1 MSTNPRQNEISMA
14 SLYYRCE
21 KYSDII
27 KIAKELIKE
36 NPILS
41 KEELSLF
48 AQGYKCKLNEI
59 RKPLIKLL
67 EIEKKEKNRG
77 STHAHLIREL
87 INPKISE
94 IINLCDDFNSQID
107 ILILKAKN
115 FDDMANLSRLKLDFL
130 RYKCQFMEKSEENE
144 EEYQK
149 AHDEF
154 FETVN
159 KMENIGKEFLGKNN
173 INLLYIQ
180 LCKCVFYYEVLN
192 KSKEAVDFGKNLL
205 RDVLTPPE
213 KPRVP
218 KPVEKVE
225 EKKEEEVK
233 SVLEEEKKSE
243 KKEDTNKKN
252 NKPSAKKTNSSKPKE
267 ETKEEKEKSKDVEPK
282 NTESREDTLNE
293 KTLSEKKTENNFSS
307 KEATKDSNAPS
318 DKMIMTPELKQF
330 IYILRTDIILWSG
343 KHESDV
349 KL

>member
-1 MSTNPRQNEISMA
+1 MNNNPRQNEISMA

-21 KYSDII
+21 KYSEVI
-27 KIAKELIKE
+27 KIAKALIKE

-41 KEELSLF
+41 KDEMSVF
-48 AQGYKCKLNEI
+48 IQGYKCKLNEL
-59 RKPLIKLL
+59 RKALVKLL
-67 EIEKKEKNRG
+67 ELEKKEKSRG

-87 INPKISE
+87 IDPRISE
-94 IINLCDDFNSQID
+94 LINLCDDFNIQID
-107 ILILKAKN
+107 ILISKAKN
-115 FDDMANLSRLKLDFL
+115 FDDMANFSRLKLDFL
-130 RYKCQFMEKSEENE
+130 RYKCQFIEKG

-159 KMENIGKEFLGKNN
+159 KIENIGKEFLGKNN
-173 INLLYIQ
+173 INVLYIQ

-192 KSKEAVDFGKNLL
+192 KSKEAVEMGKNLL
-205 RDVLTPPE
+205 RNVLTPLEQP
-213 KPRVP
+213 PIP

-225 EKKEEEVK
+225 EKKEEESK
-233 SVLEEEKKSE
+233 TNTEEEKKSE
-243 KKEDTNKKN
+243 KKEENKKG
-252 NKPSAKKTNSSKPKE
+252 KSSAKKTSTSKPKDE
-267 ETKEEKEKSKDVEPK
+267 KKEEKDKTKDIEPK
-282 NTESREDTLNE
+282 NTESREESSPE

-307 KEATKDSNAPS
+307 KEETKDLNTNIN
-318 DKMIMTPELKQF
+318 KMIMTPELNQF

>member
-1 MSTNPRQNEISMA
+1 MNNNPRQNEISMA

-21 KYSDII
+21 KYSEVI
-27 KIAKELIKE
+27 KIAKALIKE

-41 KEELSLF
+41 KDEMSVF
-48 AQGYKCKLNEI
+48 IQGYKCKLNEI
-59 RKPLIKLL
+59 RKALVKLL
-67 EIEKKEKNRG
+67 ELEKKEKSRS

-87 INPKISE
+87 IDPRISE
-94 IINLCDDFNSQID
+94 LINLCDDFNIQID
-107 ILILKAKN
+107 ILISKAKN
-115 FDDMANLSRLKLDFL
+115 FDDMANFSRLKLDFL
-130 RYKCQFMEKSEENE
+130 RYKCQFIEKG

-159 KMENIGKEFLGKNN
+159 KIENIGKEFLGKNN
-173 INLLYIQ
+173 INVLYIQ

-192 KSKEAVDFGKNLL
+192 KSKEAVEMGKNLL
-205 RDVLTPPE
+205 RNVLTPLEQP
-213 KPRVP
+213 PIP

-225 EKKEEEVK
+225 EKKEEESK
-233 SVLEEEKKSE
+233 TNTEEEKKSE
-243 KKEDTNKKN
+243 KKEENKKG
-252 NKPSAKKTNSSKPKE
+252 KSSAKKTSTSKPKDE
-267 ETKEEKEKSKDVEPK
+267 KKEEKDKTKDIEPK
-282 NTESREDTLNE
+282 NTESREESSPE

-307 KEATKDSNAPS
+307 KEETKDLN
-318 DKMIMTPELKQF
+318 MIMTPELKQF

>member
-1 MSTNPRQNEISMA
+1 MNNNPRQNEISMA

-21 KYSDII
+21 KYSEII
-27 KIAKELIKE
+27 KIAKALIKE

-41 KEELSLF
+41 KDEMSVF
-48 AQGYKCKLNEI
+48 IQGYKCKLNEI
-59 RKPLIKLL
+59 RKALVKLL
-67 EIEKKEKNRG
+67 ELEKKEKIRG

-87 INPKISE
+87 IDPRISE
-94 IINLCDDFNSQID
+94 LINLCDDFNIQID
-107 ILILKAKN
+107 ILISKAKN
-115 FDDMANLSRLKLDFL
+115 FDDMANFSRLKLDFL
-130 RYKCQFMEKSEENE
+130 RYKCQFIEKG

-159 KMENIGKEFLGKNN
+159 KIENIGKEFLGKNN
-173 INLLYIQ
+173 INVLYIQ

-192 KSKEAVDFGKNLL
+192 KSKEAVEMGKNLL
-205 RDVLTPPE
+205 RNVLTPPE
-213 KPRVP
+213 QPPIP

-225 EKKEEEVK
+225 EKKEEESK
-233 SVLEEEKKSE
+233 TNTEEEKKSE
-243 KKEDTNKKN
+243 KKEENKKG
-252 NKPSAKKTNSSKPKE
+252 KSSAKKTSTSKPKDE
-267 ETKEEKEKSKDVEPK
+267 KKEEKDKTKDIEPK
-282 NTESREDTLNE
+282 NTESREESSPE

-307 KEATKDSNAPS
+307 KEETKDLN
-318 DKMIMTPELKQF
+318 MIMTPELKQF

>member
-1 MSTNPRQNEISMA
+1 MNNNPRQNEISMA

-21 KYSDII
+21 KYSEII
-27 KIAKELIKE
+27 KIAKALIKE

-41 KEELSLF
+41 KDEMSVF
-48 AQGYKCKLNEI
+48 IQGYKCKLNEL
-59 RKPLIKLL
+59 RKALVKLL
-67 EIEKKEKNRG
+67 ELEKKEKSRG

-87 INPKISE
+87 IDPRISE
-94 IINLCDDFNSQID
+94 LINLCDDFNIQID
-107 ILILKAKN
+107 ILISKAKN
-115 FDDMANLSRLKLDFL
+115 FDDMANFSRLKLDFL
-130 RYKCQFMEKSEENE
+130 RYKCQFIEKG

-159 KMENIGKEFLGKNN
+159 KIENIGKEFLGKNN
-173 INLLYIQ
+173 INVLYIQ

-192 KSKEAVDFGKNLL
+192 KSKEAVEMGKNLL
-205 RDVLTPPE
+205 RNVLTPPE
-213 KPRVP
+213 QPPIP

-225 EKKEEEVK
+225 EKKEEESK
-233 SVLEEEKKSE
+233 TNTEEEKKSE
-243 KKEDTNKKN
+243 KKEENKKG
-252 NKPSAKKTNSSKPKE
+252 KSSAKKTSTSKQKDE
-267 ETKEEKEKSKDVEPK
+267 KKEEKDKTKDIEPK
-282 NTESREDTLNE
+282 NTESREESSPE

-307 KEATKDSNAPS
+307 KEETKDLNTNIN
-318 DKMIMTPELKQF
+318 KMIMTPELNQF

>member
-1 MSTNPRQNEISMA
+1 MNNNPRQNEISMA

-21 KYSDII
+21 KYSEII
-27 KIAKELIKE
+27 KIAKALIKE

-41 KEELSLF
+41 KDEMSVF
-48 AQGYKCKLNEI
+48 IQGYKCKLNEI
-59 RKPLIKLL
+59 RKVLVKLL
-67 EIEKKEKNRG
+67 ELEKKEKSRG

-87 INPKISE
+87 IDPRISE
-94 IINLCDDFNSQID
+94 LINLCDDFNIQID
-107 ILILKAKN
+107 ILISKAKN
-115 FDDMANLSRLKLDFL
+115 FDDMANFSRLKLDFL
-130 RYKCQFMEKSEENE
+130 RYKCQFIEKG

-159 KMENIGKEFLGKNN
+159 KIENIGKEFLGKNN
-173 INLLYIQ
+173 INVLYIQ

-192 KSKEAVDFGKNLL
+192 KSKEAVEMGKNLL
-205 RDVLTPPE
+205 RNVLTPPE
-213 KPRVP
+213 QPPIP

-225 EKKEEEVK
+225 EKKEEESK
-233 SVLEEEKKSE
+233 TNTEEEKKSE
-243 KKEDTNKKN
+243 KKEENKKG
-252 NKPSAKKTNSSKPKE
+252 KSSAKKTSTSKTKDE
-267 ETKEEKEKSKDVEPK
+267 KKEEKDKTKDIEPK
-282 NTESREDTLNE
+282 NTESREESSPE

-307 KEATKDSNAPS
+307 KEETKDLNTNIN
-318 DKMIMTPELKQF
+318 KMIMTPELNQF

>member
-1 MSTNPRQNEISMA
+1 MNNNPRQNEISMA

-21 KYSDII
+21 KYSEII
-27 KIAKELIKE
+27 KIAKALIKE

-41 KEELSLF
+41 KDEMSVF
-48 AQGYKCKLNEI
+48 IQGYKCKLNEI
-59 RKPLIKLL
+59 RKALVKLL
-67 EIEKKEKNRG
+67 ELEKKEKSRG

-87 INPKISE
+87 IDPRISE
-94 IINLCDDFNSQID
+94 LINLCDDFNIQID
-107 ILILKAKN
+107 ILISKAKN
-115 FDDMANLSRLKLDFL
+115 FDDMANFSRLKLDFL
-130 RYKCQFMEKSEENE
+130 RYKCQFIEKG

-159 KMENIGKEFLGKNN
+159 KIENIGKEFLGKNN
-173 INLLYIQ
+173 INVLYIQ

-192 KSKEAVDFGKNLL
+192 KSKEAVEMGKNLL
-205 RDVLTPPE
+205 RNVLTPLEQP
-213 KPRVP
+213 PIP

-225 EKKEEEVK
+225 EKKEEESK
-233 SVLEEEKKSE
+233 TNTEEEKKSE
-243 KKEDTNKKN
+243 KKEENKKG
-252 NKPSAKKTNSSKPKE
+252 KSSAKKTSTSKTKDE
-267 ETKEEKEKSKDVEPK
+267 KKEEKDKTKDIEPK
-282 NTESREDTLNE
+282 NTESREESSPE

-307 KEATKDSNAPS
+307 KEETKDLNTNIN
-318 DKMIMTPELKQF
+318 KMIMTPELNQF

>member
-1 MSTNPRQNEISMA
+1 MNNNPRQNEISMA

-21 KYSDII
+21 KYSEII
-27 KIAKELIKE
+27 KIAKALIKE

-41 KEELSLF
+41 KDEMSVF
-48 AQGYKCKLNEI
+48 IQGYKCKLNEI
-59 RKPLIKLL
+59 RKALVKLL
-67 EIEKKEKNRG
+67 ELEKKEKSRG

-87 INPKISE
+87 IDPRISE
-94 IINLCDDFNSQID
+94 LINLCDDFNIQID
-107 ILILKAKN
+107 ILISKAKN
-115 FDDMANLSRLKLDFL
+115 FDDMANFSRLKLDFL
-130 RYKCQFMEKSEENE
+130 RYKCQFIEKG

-159 KMENIGKEFLGKNN
+159 KIENIGKEFLGKNN
-173 INLLYIQ
+173 INVLYIQ

-192 KSKEAVDFGKNLL
+192 KSKEAVEMGKNLL
-205 RDVLTPPE
+205 RNVLTPPE
-213 KPRVP
+213 QPPIP

-225 EKKEEEVK
+225 EKKEEESK
-233 SVLEEEKKSE
+233 TNTEEEKKSE
-243 KKEDTNKKN
+243 KKEEKD
-252 NKPSAKKTNSSKPKE
+252 KT
-267 ETKEEKEKSKDVEPK
+267 KDIEPK
-282 NTESREDTLNE
+282 NTESREESSPE

-307 KEATKDSNAPS
+307 KEETKDLNTNIN
-318 DKMIMTPELKQF
+318 KMIMTPELKQF

>member
-1 MSTNPRQNEISMA
+1 MNNNPRQNEISMA

-21 KYSDII
+21 KYSEII
-27 KIAKELIKE
+27 KIAKALIKE

-41 KEELSLF
+41 KDEMSVF
-48 AQGYKCKLNEI
+48 IQGYKCKLNEI
-59 RKPLIKLL
+59 RKVLVKLL
-67 EIEKKEKNRG
+67 ELEKKEKSRG

-87 INPKISE
+87 IDPRISE
-94 IINLCDDFNSQID
+94 LINLCDDFNIQID
-107 ILILKAKN
+107 ILISKAKN
-115 FDDMANLSRLKLDFL
+115 FDDMANFSRLKLDFL
-130 RYKCQFMEKSEENE
+130 RYKCQFIEKG

-159 KMENIGKEFLGKNN
+159 KIENIGKEFLGKNN
-173 INLLYIQ
+173 INVLYIQ

-192 KSKEAVDFGKNLL
+192 KSKEAVEMGKNLL
-205 RDVLTPPE
+205 RNVLTPPE
-213 KPRVP
+213 QPPIP

-225 EKKEEEVK
+225 EKKEEESK
-233 SVLEEEKKSE
+233 TNTEEEKKSE
-243 KKEDTNKKN
+243 KKEENKKG
-252 NKPSAKKTNSSKPKE
+252 KSSAKKTSTSKPKDE
-267 ETKEEKEKSKDVEPK
+267 KKEEKDKTKDIEPK
-282 NTESREDTLNE
+282 NTESREESSPE

-307 KEATKDSNAPS
+307 KEETKDLNTNIN
-318 DKMIMTPELKQF
+318 KMIMTPELNQF

>member
-1 MSTNPRQNEISMA
+1 MNNNPRQNEISMA

-21 KYSDII
+21 KYSEII
-27 KIAKELIKE
+27 KIAKALIKE

-41 KEELSLF
+41 KDEMSVF
-48 AQGYKCKLNEI
+48 IQGYKCKLNEI
-59 RKPLIKLL
+59 RKALVKLL
-67 EIEKKEKNRG
+67 ELEKKEKSRG

-87 INPKISE
+87 IDPRISE
-94 IINLCDDFNSQID
+94 LINLCDDFNIQID
-107 ILILKAKN
+107 ILISKAKN
-115 FDDMANLSRLKLDFL
+115 FDDMANFSRLKLDFL
-130 RYKCQFMEKSEENE
+130 RYKCQFIEKG

-159 KMENIGKEFLGKNN
+159 KIENIGKEFLGKNN
-173 INLLYIQ
+173 INVLYIQ

-192 KSKEAVDFGKNLL
+192 KSKEAVEMGKNLL
-205 RDVLTPPE
+205 RNVLTPPE
-213 KPRVP
+213 QPPIP

-225 EKKEEEVK
+225 EKKEEESK
-233 SVLEEEKKSE
+233 TNTEEEKKSE
-243 KKEDTNKKN
+243 KKEENKKG
-252 NKPSAKKTNSSKPKE
+252 KSSAKKTSTSKPKDE
-267 ETKEEKEKSKDVEPK
+267 KKEEKDKTKDIEPK
-282 NTESREDTLNE
+282 NTESREESSPE

-307 KEATKDSNAPS
+307 KEETKDLNTNIN
-318 DKMIMTPELKQF
+318 KMIMTPELNQF

>member
-1 MSTNPRQNEISMA
+1 MNNNPRQNEISMA

-21 KYSDII
+21 KYSEII
-27 KIAKELIKE
+27 KIAKALIKE

-41 KEELSLF
+41 KDEMSVF
-48 AQGYKCKLNEI
+48 IQGYKCKLNEL
-59 RKPLIKLL
+59 RKALVKLL
-67 EIEKKEKNRG
+67 ELEKKEKSRG

-87 INPKISE
+87 IDPRISE
-94 IINLCDDFNSQID
+94 LINLCDDFNIQID
-107 ILILKAKN
+107 ILISKAKN
-115 FDDMANLSRLKLDFL
+115 FDDMANFSRLKLDFL
-130 RYKCQFMEKSEENE
+130 RYKCQFIEKG

-159 KMENIGKEFLGKNN
+159 KIENIGKEFLGKNN
-173 INLLYIQ
+173 INVLYIQ

-192 KSKEAVDFGKNLL
+192 KSKEAVEMGKNLL
-205 RDVLTPPE
+205 RNVLTPPE
-213 KPRVP
+213 QPPIP

-225 EKKEEEVK
+225 EKKEEESK
-233 SVLEEEKKSE
+233 TNTEEEKKSE
-243 KKEDTNKKN
+243 KKEENKKG
-252 NKPSAKKTNSSKPKE
+252 KSSAKKTSTSKPKDE
-267 ETKEEKEKSKDVEPK
+267 KKEEKDKTKDIEPK
-282 NTESREDTLNE
+282 NTESREESSPE

-307 KEATKDSNAPS
+307 KEETKDLNTNIN
-318 DKMIMTPELKQF
+318 KMIMTPELNQF

>member
-1 MSTNPRQNEISMA
+1 MNNNPRQNEISMA

-21 KYSDII
+21 KYSEII
-27 KIAKELIKE
+27 KIAKTLIKE

-41 KEELSLF
+41 KDEMSVF
-48 AQGYKCKLNEI
+48 IQGYKCKLNEI
-59 RKPLIKLL
+59 RKALVKLL
-67 EIEKKEKNRG
+67 ELEKKEKSRG

-87 INPKISE
+87 IDPRISE
-94 IINLCDDFNSQID
+94 LINLCDDFNIQID
-107 ILILKAKN
+107 ILISKAKN
-115 FDDMANLSRLKLDFL
+115 FDDMANFSRLKLDFL
-130 RYKCQFMEKSEENE
+130 RYKCQFIEKG

-159 KMENIGKEFLGKNN
+159 KIENIGKEFLGKNN
-173 INLLYIQ
+173 INVLYIQ

-192 KSKEAVDFGKNLL
+192 KSKEAVEMGKNLL
-205 RDVLTPPE
+205 RNVLTPPE
-213 KPRVP
+213 QPPIP

-225 EKKEEEVK
+225 EKKEEESK
-233 SVLEEEKKSE
+233 TNTEEEKKSE
-243 KKEDTNKKN
+243 KKEENKKG
-252 NKPSAKKTNSSKPKE
+252 KSSAKKTSTSKPKDE
-267 ETKEEKEKSKDVEPK
+267 KKEEKDKTKDIEPK
-282 NTESREDTLNE
+282 NTESREESSPE

-307 KEATKDSNAPS
+307 KEETKDLN
-318 DKMIMTPELKQF
+318 MIMTPELKQF

>member
-1 MSTNPRQNEISMA
+1 MNNNPRQNEISMA

-21 KYSDII
+21 KYSEII
-27 KIAKELIKE
+27 KIAKALIKE

-41 KEELSLF
+41 KDEMSVF
-48 AQGYKCKLNEI
+48 IQGYKCKLNEI
-59 RKPLIKLL
+59 RKALVKLL
-67 EIEKKEKNRG
+67 ELEKKEKSRG

-87 INPKISE
+87 IDPRISE
-94 IINLCDDFNSQID
+94 LINLCDDFNIQID
-107 ILILKAKN
+107 ILISKAKN
-115 FDDMANLSRLKLDFL
+115 FDDMANFSRLKLDFL
-130 RYKCQFMEKSEENE
+130 RYKCQFIEKG

-159 KMENIGKEFLGKNN
+159 KIENIGKEFLGKNN
-173 INLLYIQ
+173 INVLYIQ

-192 KSKEAVDFGKNLL
+192 KSKEAVEMGKNLL
-205 RDVLTPPE
+205 RNVLTPLEQP
-213 KPRVP
+213 PIP

-225 EKKEEEVK
+225 EKKEEESK
-233 SVLEEEKKSE
+233 TNTEEEKKSE
-243 KKEDTNKKN
+243 KKEENKKG
-252 NKPSAKKTNSSKPKE
+252 KSSAKKTSTSKPKDE
-267 ETKEEKEKSKDVEPK
+267 KKEEKDKTKDIEPK
-282 NTESREDTLNE
+282 NTESREESSPE

-307 KEATKDSNAPS
+307 KEETKDLNTNIN
-318 DKMIMTPELKQF
+318 KMIMTPELNQF

>member
-21 KYSDII
+21 KYSEII

-59 RKPLIKLL
+59 RKPLVKLL

-192 KSKEAVDFGKNLL
+192 KPNEAIEMGKNLL
-205 RDVLTPPE
+205 
-213 KPRVP
+213 
-218 KPVEKVE
+218 
-225 EKKEEEVK
+225 
-233 SVLEEEKKSE
+233 
-243 KKEDTNKKN
+243 
-252 NKPSAKKTNSSKPKE
+252 
-267 ETKEEKEKSKDVEPK
+267 
-282 NTESREDTLNE
+282 
-293 KTLSEKKTENNFSS
+293 
-307 KEATKDSNAPS
+307 
-318 DKMIMTPELKQF
+318 KM
-330 IYILRTDIILWSG
+330 
-343 KHESDV
+343 
-349 KL
+349 

>member
-1 MSTNPRQNEISMA
+1 MSNNSRQNEISMA

-21 KYSDII
+21 KYSEII

-36 NPILS
+36 NPILT

-48 AQGYKCKLNEI
+48 NQGYKSKLNEI
-59 RKPLIKLL
+59 RKPLVKLL
-67 EIEKKEKNRG
+67 ELEKKEKNRG

-94 IINLCDDFNSQID
+94 MINLCDDFNSQVD

-130 RYKCQFMEKSEENE
+130 RYKCQFMEKNEDNE

-149 AHDEF
+149 AYDEF

-159 KMENIGKEFLGKNN
+159 KIESIGKEFLGKNN

-192 KSKEAVDFGKNLL
+192 KSKEAIEFGKNLL
-205 RDVLTPPE
+205 KEVLSPPE
-213 KPRVP
+213 KPPEP

-233 SVLEEEKKSE
+233 SILEEEKKSE
-243 KKEDTNKKN
+243 KKEDANKKS
-252 NKPSAKKTNSSKPKE
+252 NKQSPTKTNSSKAKDEKKE
-267 ETKEEKEKSKDVEPK
+267 ENEKSKDIEPK
-282 NTESREDTLNE
+282 NTESREETVNE

-307 KEATKDSNAPS
+307 REVTKESCKPV

-330 IYILRTDIILWSG
+330 IFILRTDIILWSG